1 MSSVFKAVLHTAVG
15 SLTKLAAI
23 MHVLYVALDALSSFL
38 ISRMPWK
45 AVNVPLPAV
54 LILIVPGCGAG
65 LASAITSESTEH
77 VTSAVVHAADAG
89 SSTAA
94 LHSRPSVT
102 GALMVIL
109 LSPVRPDITI
119 SEEVPIKLNANW
131 LDISA
136 VVLAG
141 FAALIGEIAAP

>member
-1 MSSVFKAVLHTAVG
+1 MA
-15 SLTKLAAI
+15 
-23 MHVLYVALDALSSFL
+23 
-38 ISRMPWK
+38 
-45 AVNVPLPAV
+45 N
-54 LILIVPGCGAG
+54 
-65 LASAITSESTEH
+65 
-77 VTSAVVHAADAG
+77 
-89 SSTAA
+89 TAA
-94 LHSRPSVT
+94 LHARPSVT